1 MASNIESVTLAGDLM
16 WVYNT
21 KINDMSKAY
30 QVDICNLSDAA
41 VNKLKELGGKVQN
54 RADKPE
60 KGQYITAKSN
70 RIIETV
76 DSLNNPITGIVGN
89 GSKGNVKVLAFPYD
103 NKFGKGIK
111 WVATKIT
118 VTDLAEGGAGN
129 DDDIP
134 V

>member
-41 VNKLKELGGKVQN
+41 VTKLKELGGKVQS

-60 KGQYITAKSN
+60 KGKFITAKSN
-70 RIIETV
+70 RVIETV
-76 DSLNNPITGIVGN
+76 DAIGNPITGMVGN
-89 GSKGNVKVLAFPYD
+89 GSKGNVKILAFPYD